1 MSEAVEKLAREI
13 LTMCMLSKRD
23 FNTAAREK
31 DAKSGAAMPDGSFP
45 ILNAEDLMNAI
56 HAIGRAKDP
65 AAVKAH
71 IRKRASALGL
81 EHVLKMHGPSFFDGA
96 GEGGSGMG

>member
-1 MSEAVEKLAREI
+1 
-13 LTMCMLSKRD
+13 MLSKHD

-45 ILNAEDLMNAI
+45 ILSREDLMNAI

-65 AAVKAH
+65 EAVKAH
-71 IRKRASALGL
+71 IRKRAEALGL
-81 EHVLKMHGPSFFDGA
+81 TPFLKLHGPHFFPG
-96 GEGGSGMG
+96 GEGSMGGGGM